1 MYMRCD
7 TCTYQGP
14 PWSLKK
20 DWPHNLVQRCSK
32 FAVLCP
38 KKYAPFKECRSLVFS
53 GRVQGMDQIHQRRVG
68 NVVKMGGVAKAGGSS
83 NHWHV
88 EQSDNIPI
96 RPSEVGTRNHELITF
111 KLCVIVRKERIVW
124 FLEKDLQFQWE
135 PVLQQQRYQSPTNKV
150 PNRSLLARKS
160 RLRPNNNTNDDND
173 NNNNNSNININNDR
187 NNNNNNVTIL
197 MKIYS
202 YDIYI
207 YNIHIYIYTYTY
219 IYMQ

>member
-111 KLCVIVRKERIVW
+111 KLCVMSGKKELSGSLRKTCNFNENL
-124 FLEKDLQFQWE
+124 FCNNNATNHLQ
-135 PVLQQQRYQSPTNKV
+135 T
-150 PNRSLLARKS
+150 KS
-160 RLRPNNNTNDDND
+160 RTGVFWPGKVALDLT
-173 NNNNNSNININNDR
+173 I
-187 NNNNNNVTIL
+187 IL
-197 MKIYS
+197 MMIM
-202 YDIYI
+202 II
-207 YNIHIYIYTYTY
+207 IVILTLTMIG
-219 IYMQ
+219 IIIIM